1 MSIILAHA
9 KALLIFHFS
18 DMGKTSTTTNPAP
31 TDDSLPISDTK
42 AVEATEP
49 AVEEIIAPT
58 PQILTLNCVNLIG
71 RVGANIE
78 IRFFESGSAKA
89 TLSLAVRRRA
99 KDAPPDWFNIELWGK
114 TAEIA
119 ANYVRKGDQIGVS
132 GYLKIETWND
142 CTTDALRSKPIVN
155 ANQLH
160 LLGSKQDRLQVE
172 DNTNLDTF

>member
-1 MSIILAHA
+1 M
-9 KALLIFHFS
+9 
-18 DMGKTSTTTNPAP
+18 
-31 TDDSLPISDTK
+31 
-42 AVEATEP
+42 
-49 AVEEIIAPT
+49 
-58 PQILTLNCVNLIG
+58 LTLNCVNLIG